1 MVVSK
6 SCAET
11 TSTKYL
17 FFDIFLEIPEFRTTS
32 FCFPLGINYSTMVA
46 EAANKNT
53 GDCLEV
59 RFPGQQEAG
68 GKAVKAPK
76 SMGKTEP
83 LVGFAFFH
91 HGN

>member
-1 MVVSK
+1 
-6 SCAET
+6 
-11 TSTKYL
+11 
-17 FFDIFLEIPEFRTTS
+17 
-32 FCFPLGINYSTMVA
+32 MVA

-76 SMGKTEP
+76 SMGKNGASGGFCLLPSWELKGP
-83 LVGFAFFH
+83 VGHEFSGA
-91 HGN
+91 NC